1 VRLWLQLLYEQS
13 KYDKALK
20 ELEIAELCF
29 RGTKSSEALVTTHD
43 LSASV
48 KATLRIERES
58 RNEGA
63 FQRTTLEQARPHIAG
78 PRREWRGRCRP
89 KVHSRLGLSGV
100 DLKQKRG
107 RGRDYSD

>member
-1 VRLWLQLLYEQS
+1 M
-13 KYDKALK
+13 
-20 ELEIAELCF
+20 
-29 RGTKSSEALVTTHD
+29 TTHD

-63 FQRTTLEQARPHIAG
+63 FQRTTLEQARPHIAA

-89 KVHSRLGLSGV
+89 KVHSRLGLSGA
-100 DLKQKRG
+100 DLKRRRG
-107 RGRDYSD
+107 RGRDHSD